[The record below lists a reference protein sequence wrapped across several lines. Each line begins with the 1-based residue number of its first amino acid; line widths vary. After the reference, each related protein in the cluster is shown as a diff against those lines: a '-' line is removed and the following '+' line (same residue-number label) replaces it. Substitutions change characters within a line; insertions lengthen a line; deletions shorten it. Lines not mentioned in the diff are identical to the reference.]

1 MPYDPKFQITPRMV
15 KYLGAIDA
23 AKAIAEELP
32 ISLAFEQ
39 EFREEAS
46 VKMTHYSTKIEGNR
60 LTLKQTKE
68 LLAGKEVLA
77 REIDKKEVMNYYDCL
92 EFIQRA
98 AKLPERSLTEQVIK
112 DMHAMIQKGIL
123 KGKLRGE
130 YREAQNAIY
139 DSRTRKP
146 VYFPPEAKDVLP
158 LMKSFAGWLN
168 QKNDLHPALK
178 AGIAHYQF
186 VVIHPFMDGNGRTA
200 RALATLIL
208 YREDYDLKR
217 FYSLEE
223 YYAED
228 LQGYYKALQL
238 CHGLHYGDV
247 PNPDITPW
255 LEYFIKGVAIVFEGV
270 KQKVQEASKQ
280 GVAQQRLEVDRTL
293 IESIG
298 PREKRLLNYFRKAPQ
313 LRRKDL
319 CDLFAIKDRTAGDL
333 LKKWLLAGMIQRK
346 GSGFRDAY
354 YVLSEAYR
362 RLIGT

>member
-1 MPYDPKFQITPRMV
+1 MTYNPKFQITPRMV

-32 ISLAFEQ
+32 IPLILEQ
-39 EFREEAS
+39 EFRKEAFI
-46 VKMTHYSTKIEGNR
+46 KMAHYSTKIEGNR

-92 EFIQRA
+92 GFIQRVS
-98 AKLPERSLTEQVIK
+98 KLSKQPLTEKIIK
-112 DMHAMIQKGIL
+112 EMHAIIQKGIL

-146 VYFPPEAKDVLP
+146 VYFPPEAKDVSP
-158 LMKSFAGWLN
+158 LMKSFAEWLN
-168 QKNDLHPALK
+168 QKSDLHPALK

-217 FYSLEE
+217 FYSLEG
-223 YYAED
+223 YYSED
-228 LQGYYKALQL
+228 LLGYYNALQRS
-238 CHGLHYGDV
+238 HGLHYYDAA
-247 PNPDITPW
+247 NPDITQW
-255 LEYFIKGVAIVFEGV
+255 LEYFIKGVAIVFEDV
-270 KQKVQEASKQ
+270 KQKVQEAAKQ
-280 GVAQQRLEVDRTL
+280 GTSQQQTKIDRNL
-293 IESIG
+293 IENIG
-298 PREKRLLNYFRKAPQ
+298 PREKRVLNYFRKTSQ
-313 LRRKDL
+313 MRRKNL
-319 CDLFAIKDRTAGDL
+319 CILFAIKDRTAGDL
-333 LKKWLLAGMIQRK
+333 LKKWVRMGIIQRK

-354 YVLSEAYR
+354 YVLSAEYR
-362 RLIGT
+362 RLIGD